1 MGLDTN
7 YSDVIFL
14 LQKYKQKM
22 IAHNWDNYTN
32 KLYNRIYLDDNNKEN
47 IKKNKF
53 K

>member
-1 MGLDTN
+1 
-7 YSDVIFL
+7 
-14 LQKYKQKM
+14 M
-22 IAHNWDNYTN
+22 IAHNCDNYTN

>member
-1 MGLDTN
+1 
-7 YSDVIFL
+7 
-14 LQKYKQKM
+14 M
-22 IAHNWDNYTN
+22 IAQNCDNYTN